1 MITPPF
7 FPFFFF
13 TFLGGIQQK
22 DAIILAICSSYPAR
36 VSVIYIVHLTLRKYL
51 NWFHAFFTLFNLN
64 IFLTFSATCTS
75 VLASTLYL
83 RNEACSDQ
91 VKSKDKHCTEK
102 RRIIDESLVTCN
114 DRNVVLNQERETVMN
129 DLEEQRELLSS
140 GYNHL

>member
-1 MITPPF
+1 MLNIGYLLIIPRKSKRHLHCSLNVAKVF
-7 FPFFFF
+7 K
-13 TFLGGIQQK
+13 LIQ
-22 DAIILAICSSYPAR
+22 
-36 VSVIYIVHLTLRKYL
+36 
-51 NWFHAFFTLFNLN
+51 AFFTLFNLN

-75 VLASTLYL
+75 VLASILYL

-129 DLEEQRELLSS
+129 ELEEQRELLSS
-140 GYNHL
+140 GYNHF